1 MNRELAMVTPT
12 DSSRRAPVLSRFLPL
27 AGALVYLLGSC
38 ASAPT
43 PPEVSAATN
52 GIVRRAD
59 LEIVDCLL
67 PGQVR
72 QLGTTSYV
80 TPRRPVHTTA
90 GDCRIRGGE
99 YVAYDRAD
107 LKSALAVWMAAAQA
121 GDPEAQT
128 NVADIYERGLGAA
141 PNYELAAMWY
151 QKAAD
156 EKYAR
161 AIFDL
166 GSLYEQGLG
175 VPQDKLKALNLYREA
190 WGLPKDSVIYQSA
203 ASAEEDAL
211 RTELQHELEE
221 KDKQLKLLE
230 LQLKTLQKQ
239 LAAQD
244 SRGAET
250 TQEIADLKQWIA
262 RLQAERN
269 SSDEKLAALPRL
281 RTPTTSAPEPA
292 IDPTAVTRF
301 AAGMNFGRYYALIIG
316 NQHYRLIDSLQTPLN
331 DAARVGK
338 VLREKYGFTVQ
349 ILEDSDD
356 VGMLKALIDLQ
367 RTLKPDDNLLIYYAG
382 HGARQH
388 TSFVQVGYWLPINA
402 NAPPSD
408 LYWIQNEQI
417 TAHLALLPAKRILV
431 VADSCYAGLLST
443 DPSYLFARG
452 DSGYSKEYIAYKL
465 PKRSRLLIS
474 SGGDDPVLD
483 SGGGGDSVFA
493 RALIS
498 ILEANQ
504 GILSTPELFADLLKR
519 VAAVQN
525 KFAQTPQF
533 KSINGAGNE
542 FGDFFFVPTSLKF

>member
-1 MNRELAMVTPT
+1 MIRELAMVTPT
-12 DSSRRAPVLSRFLPL
+12 DSSRRARVARRLLPMV
-27 AGALVYLLGSC
+27 GALAYLLGSC
-38 ASAPT
+38 ASAPS
-43 PPEVSAATN
+43 PSEVTAATN

-72 QLGTTSYV
+72 QLGNTPYL
-80 TPRRPVHTTA
+80 TPRRPTHTTA

-99 YVAYDRAD
+99 YVTYDRAD
-107 LKSALAVWMAAAQA
+107 LKSALGVWMPAAQA
-121 GDPEAQT
+121 GDPEAET
-128 NVADIYERGLGAA
+128 NVADIYERGLGTA

-156 EKYAR
+156 EKYTR

-211 RTELQHELEE
+211 RTELQQQLAE
-221 KDKQLKLLE
+221 KDKQLKLLQ
-230 LQLKTLQKQ
+230 LQLNTLQKQ
-239 LAAQD
+239 LVGQA

-262 RLQAERN
+262 RLQAERKT
-269 SSDEKLAALPRL
+269 SDEELAALPRL
-281 RTPTTSAPEPA
+281 RTPITSAPSPT
-292 IDPTAVTRF
+292 IDPTAVIRF

-316 NQHYRLIDSLQTPLN
+316 NQHYRLIDNLQTPLT

-367 RTLKPDDNLLIYYAG
+367 GVLKPDDNLLIYYAG
-382 HGARQH
+382 HGARQQ
-388 TSFVQVGYWLPINA
+388 TSFIQVGYWLPINA
-402 NAPPSD
+402 YAPPND

-417 TAHLALLPAKRILV
+417 TAHIALLAAKRILV

-443 DPSYLFARG
+443 DPSYLFVHG

-483 SGGGGDSVFA
+483 SGGDGDSVFA
-493 RALIS
+493 HAFIS
-498 ILEANQ
+498 ALEANQ
-504 GILSTPELFADLLKR
+504 GVLSTPELFAHLLKR
-519 VAAVQN
+519 VAAAQN
-525 KFAQTPQF
+525 KFVQTPQF

-542 FGDFFFVPTSLKF
+542 FGDFFFVPKNLKF

>member
-1 MNRELAMVTPT
+1 MPHRLQLIV
-12 DSSRRAPVLSRFLPL
+12 
-27 AGALVYLLGSC
+27 GALAYLLGSC
-38 ASAPT
+38 ASAPR
-43 PPEVSAATN
+43 PSEVTAATN
-52 GIVRRAD
+52 GMIRHED

-72 QLGTTSYV
+72 QLGSAAYV
-80 TPRRPVHTTA
+80 TPRRPTHTTA

-107 LKSALAVWMAAAQA
+107 LKSALGVWMPAAQA
-121 GDPEAQT
+121 GDPEAET
-128 NVADIYERGLGAA
+128 NVADIYVRGLGAE

-156 EKYAR
+156 AKYMR
-161 AIFDL
+161 AVFDL

-190 WGLPKDSVIYQSA
+190 GGLPKDSVIYQSA

-211 RTELQHELEE
+211 RNELQHQLEE

-239 LAAQD
+239 LAGQD
-244 SRGAET
+244 ARRAET

-262 RLQAERN
+262 RLQAERKT
-269 SSDEKLAALPRL
+269 SDEKLVALPRL
-281 RTPTTSAPEPA
+281 RTPTTSAPSPA

-301 AAGMNFGRYYALIIG
+301 ASGMNFGRYYALIIG

-338 VLREKYGFTVQ
+338 VLREKYGYSVQ

-367 RTLKPDDNLLIYYAG
+367 GTLKPDDNLLLYYAG

-452 DSGYSKEYIAYKL
+452 DSGYSTEYIAYKL

-474 SGGDDPVLD
+474 SGGDDPVFD
-483 SGGGGDSVFA
+483 SGEDGDSVFA
-493 RALIS
+493 RAFIS

-504 GILSTPELFADLLKR
+504 RVLSTPELFSNLLQR

-525 KFAQTPQF
+525 KFVQTPQF

-542 FGDFFFVPTSLKF
+542 FGDFFFVPTKLNSNH